1 MYYIGTSTFECLN
14 YLFKTYELDYDV
26 ISCVE
31 AAEAK
36 GIEIKNELKTL
47 VLETSSGICTVSVS
61 AKNHVSLRQIKSAL
75 KVNEAFLASQHLL
88 NTLHLIPGTVC
99 PFLPEIWQMPML
111 IDEYVLELSFVTT
124 NKGVR
129 NQCIFFPP
137 QILLSSPKHI
147 IGNFVK

>member
-61 AKNHVSLRQIKSAL
+61 AKNHVSLRQIKKNNMKIILSY
-75 KVNEAFLASQHLL
+75 QR
-88 NTLHLIPGTVC
+88 LIKERRSYYE
-99 PFLPEIWQMPML
+99 PF
-111 IDEYVLELSFVTT
+111 F
-124 NKGVR
+124 
-129 NQCIFFPP
+129 
-137 QILLSSPKHI
+137 
-147 IGNFVK
+147 